1 METAN
6 LFIRHFAA
14 PEINEKM
21 FAQGTFFRQPTVR
34 ILHEATYS
42 STGWKI
48 RTGEWPV

>member
-6 LFIRHFAA
+6 LCIRHFAA
-14 PEINEKM
+14 AEINEKM

-34 ILHEATYS
+34 ILHEATFS

-48 RTGEWPV
+48 PTGGWRV